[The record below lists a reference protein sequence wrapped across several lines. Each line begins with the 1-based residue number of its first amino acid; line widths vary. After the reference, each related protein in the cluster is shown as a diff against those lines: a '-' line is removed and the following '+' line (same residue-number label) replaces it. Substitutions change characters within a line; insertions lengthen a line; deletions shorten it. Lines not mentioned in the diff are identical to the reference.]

1 LKSAYKF
8 ICFEEA
14 IIMKNRVAIVTGG
27 ASGIGRATVLA
38 LAEVGA
44 SVLIADVDEA
54 GGQEVARE
62 VTEGGGKAEFLAT
75 DVSDAGQVKAMVER
89 AQGAFGG
96 LDMAF
101 NNAGV
106 EGDQANLADQDMAR
120 VQRVFDIMING
131 VYMAMQA
138 EIPAMLE
145 GGGGAIVN
153 MSSMWGLAGYPEWSP
168 YITAKH
174 AVSGMT
180 KSAALEVAAQ
190 NIRINAVAP
199 GPILTPLLLRG
210 WNGDPRQASG
220 RVPMRRI
227 GRPEE
232 VAYAVRWLLSDEASF
247 VTGHI
252 MPVDGGMLS
261 EKG

>member
-1 LKSAYKF
+1 MMLKDS
-8 ICFEEA
+8 
-14 IIMKNRVAIVTGG
+14 VGLVTGG

-38 LAEVGA
+38 MAAAGA
-44 SVLIADVDEA
+44 KVIVADVDEA
-54 GGQEVARE
+54 GGEEAARE
-62 VTEGGGKAEFLAT
+62 VREAGGAAEFLLTDVAIAT
-75 DVSDAGQVKAMVER
+75 DVNAMVER
-89 AQGAFGG
+89 ALSTFGG
-96 LDMAF
+96 LDAAF

-106 EGDQANLADQDMAR
+106 EGDQAPLPSQDMSR

-131 VYMAMQA
+131 VYLAMQV
-138 EIPAMLE
+138 EIPAMRAR
-145 GGGGAIVN
+145 GGGAIVN

-210 WNGDPRQASG
+210 WNDDPSEASG

-227 GRPEE
+227 GQPEE
-232 VAYAVRWLLSDEASF
+232 VANAVVWLLSDQASF

-252 MPVDGGMLS
+252 LPIDGGMLA

>member
-1 LKSAYKF
+1 MLKD
-8 ICFEEA
+8 
-14 IIMKNRVAIVTGG
+14 RVGLVTGG

-38 LAEVGA
+38 MAAAGA
-44 SVLIADVDEA
+44 KVLVADVDEA
-54 GGQEVARE
+54 GGEAAARDVNE
-62 VTEGGGKAEFLAT
+62 AGGAAEFLRT
-75 DVSDAGQVKAMVER
+75 DVSDAADVDAMVAR
-89 AQGAFGG
+89 ALSAFGG
-96 LDMAF
+96 LDAAF

-106 EGDQANLADQDMAR
+106 EGDQAPLPSQDMAR

-131 VYMAMQA
+131 VYLAMQA
-138 EIPAMLE
+138 EIPAMLAR
-145 GGGGAIVN
+145 GGGAIVN

-180 KSAALEVAAQ
+180 KSAALEVAAEG
-190 NIRINAVAP
+190 IRINAVAP

-210 WNGDPRQASG
+210 WNNDPSEASG

-232 VAYAVRWLLSDEASF
+232 VANAVVWLLSEQASF

-252 MPVDGGMLS
+252 MPIDGGMLA

>member
-1 LKSAYKF
+1 MLKDKA
-8 ICFEEA
+8 
-14 IIMKNRVAIVTGG
+14 AIVTGG

-38 LAEVGA
+38 LVEVGA
-44 SVLIADVDEA
+44 KVLVADIDEA
-54 GGQEVARE
+54 GGEAVARE
-62 VTEGGGKAEFLAT
+62 VNEGGGTAEFLRT
-75 DVSDAGQVKAMVER
+75 DVAEATEINAMVAR
-89 AQGAFGG
+89 TLSAFGG
-96 LDMAF
+96 LYAAF
-101 NNAGV
+101 NNAGI
-106 EGDQANLADQDMAR
+106 EGDQAPLAEQDMAR

-131 VYMAMQA
+131 VYLAMQA

-210 WNGDPRQASG
+210 WNDDPSEASG

-232 VAYAVRWLLSDEASF
+232 VAHAVRWLLSDEASF

-252 MPVDGGMLS
+252 MPVDGGMLA

>member
-1 LKSAYKF
+1 MLKD
-8 ICFEEA
+8 
-14 IIMKNRVAIVTGG
+14 RVGLVTGG

-38 LAEVGA
+38 MAAAGA
-44 SVLIADVDEA
+44 KVLVADVDEA
-54 GGQEVARE
+54 GGEEAAHEVRAA
-62 VTEGGGKAEFLAT
+62 GGAAEFLRT
-75 DVSDAGQVKAMVER
+75 DVSDAADVNAMVAR
-89 AQGAFGG
+89 AESAFGG
-96 LDMAF
+96 LDVAF

-106 EGDQANLADQDMAR
+106 EGDQSPLPNQDMAR

-131 VYMAMQA
+131 VYLAMQA
-138 EIPAMLE
+138 EIPALLTR
-145 GGGGAIVN
+145 GGGAIVN

-190 NIRINAVAP
+190 GIRINAVAP

-210 WNGDPRQASG
+210 WNNDASQASG

-232 VAYAVRWLLSDEASF
+232 VANAVVWLLSDQASF
-247 VTGHI
+247 ITGHI
-252 MPVDGGMLS
+252 LPIDGGMLA

>member
-1 LKSAYKF
+1 
-8 ICFEEA
+8 
-14 IIMKNRVAIVTGG
+14 MKNRVAIVTGG

-75 DVSDAGQVKAMVER
+75 DVSDAGQVKAMVSR
-89 AQGAFGG
+89 TQGAFGG

>member
-1 LKSAYKF
+1 MLKD
-8 ICFEEA
+8 
-14 IIMKNRVAIVTGG
+14 RVGLVTGG

-38 LAEVGA
+38 MAAAGA
-44 SVLIADVDEA
+44 KVIVADVDEA
-54 GGQEVARE
+54 GGEEAARE
-62 VTEGGGKAEFLAT
+62 VLEAGGAAEFLRTDVAIAT
-75 DVSDAGQVKAMVER
+75 DVNAMVER
-89 AQGAFGG
+89 ALSTFGG
-96 LDMAF
+96 LDAAF

-106 EGDQANLADQDMAR
+106 EGDQAPLPEQDMAR

-131 VYMAMQA
+131 VYLAMQA
-138 EIPAMLE
+138 EIPAMQAK
-145 GGGGAIVN
+145 GGGAIVN

-180 KSAALEVAAQ
+180 KSAALEVAAEG
-190 NIRINAVAP
+190 IRINAVAP

-210 WNGDPRQASG
+210 WNNDASEASG

-232 VAYAVRWLLSDEASF
+232 VANAVVWLLSDQASF
-247 VTGHI
+247 ITGHI
-252 MPVDGGMLS
+252 LPIDGGMLA

>member
-1 LKSAYKF
+1 MLKD
-8 ICFEEA
+8 
-14 IIMKNRVAIVTGG
+14 RVGIVTGG

-38 LAEVGA
+38 MAAAGA
-44 SVLIADVDEA
+44 KVLVADIDEA
-54 GGQEVARE
+54 GGESAAAEVRE
-62 VTEGGGKAEFLAT
+62 AGGAAEFLRT
-75 DVSDAGQVKAMVER
+75 DVAEAKDIEAMVAR
-89 AQGAFGG
+89 TLSVFGG
-96 LDMAF
+96 LDPAF

-106 EGDQANLADQDMAR
+106 EGHQSALPEQDMDH

-131 VYMAMQA
+131 VYLAMQA
-138 EIPAMLE
+138 EIPAMR
-145 GGGGAIVN
+145 GRAGAAIVN

-180 KSAALEVAAQ
+180 KSAALEVAAEG
-190 NIRINAVAP
+190 IRINAVAP

-210 WNGDPRQASG
+210 WNNDASKASG

-227 GRPEE
+227 GEPKE
-232 VAYAVRWLLSDEASF
+232 VASAVVWLLSDGASF
-247 VTGHI
+247 ITGHI
-252 MPVDGGMLS
+252 LPIDGGMLA

>member
-1 LKSAYKF
+1 MLKG
-8 ICFEEA
+8 
-14 IIMKNRVAIVTGG
+14 RVGLVTGG

-38 LAEVGA
+38 MAAAGA
-44 SVLIADVDEA
+44 KVLVADVDEEGGAATVRQVREA
-54 GGQEVARE
+54 GGV
-62 VTEGGGKAEFLAT
+62 AEFQRA
-75 DVSDAGQVKAMVER
+75 DVSDTADVDAMSAR
-89 AQGAFGG
+89 ALSAFGG
-96 LDMAF
+96 LNAAF

-106 EGDQANLADQDMAR
+106 EGDQASLPAQDMAR

-131 VYMAMQA
+131 VYLAMQA
-138 EIPAMLE
+138 EIPAMLDD
-145 GGGGAIVN
+145 GGGAIVN

-190 NIRINAVAP
+190 GIRINAVAP

-210 WNGDPRQASG
+210 WNNDPSKASG

-232 VAYAVRWLLSDEASF
+232 VANAVVWLLSEQASF

-252 MPVDGGMLS
+252 MAIDGGMLA

>member
-1 LKSAYKF
+1 MIMLKDK
-8 ICFEEA
+8 
-14 IIMKNRVAIVTGG
+14 VGIVTGG

-38 LAEVGA
+38 MAAAGA
-44 SVLIADVDEA
+44 KVLVADVDEA
-54 GGQEVARE
+54 GGEAVAKEVRAA
-62 VTEGGGKAEFLAT
+62 GAAAEFLRT
-75 DVSDAGQVKAMVER
+75 DVAEAADINAMVER
-89 AQGAFGG
+89 ALSAFGG
-96 LDMAF
+96 LDAAF

-106 EGDQANLADQDMAR
+106 EGDQALLADQDMAR
-120 VQRVFDIMING
+120 VQLVFDIMING
-131 VYMAMQA
+131 VYLAMQA
-138 EIPAMLE
+138 EIPALLE
-145 GGGGAIVN
+145 SGGGAIVN

-174 AVSGMT
+174 AVAGMT
-180 KSAALEVAAQ
+180 KSAALETAAEG
-190 NIRINAVAP
+190 IRINAVAP

-210 WNGDPRQASG
+210 WNDDPSEASG

-232 VAYAVRWLLSDEASF
+232 VASAVLWLLSDQASF

-252 MPVDGGMLS
+252 MPVDGGMLA

>member
-1 LKSAYKF
+1 MLTDRAG
-8 ICFEEA
+8 
-14 IIMKNRVAIVTGG
+14 IVTGG

-38 LAEVGA
+38 LAEAGA
-44 SVLIADVDEA
+44 KVLVADIDEA
-54 GGQEVARE
+54 GGEAVARE
-62 VTEGGGKAEFLAT
+62 VNAGGGTAQFLRT
-75 DVSDAGQVKAMVER
+75 DVANAAEISAMVER
-89 AQGAFGG
+89 TLSAFGG
-96 LDMAF
+96 LDVAF

-106 EGDQANLADQDMAR
+106 EGDQATLAEQDMAR

-131 VYMAMQA
+131 VYLAMQA

-174 AVSGMT
+174 AVTGMT

-210 WNGDPRQASG
+210 WNDDPSEASG

-232 VAYAVRWLLSDEASF
+232 VAHAVRWLLSDEASF

-252 MPVDGGMLS
+252 MPIDGGMLA

>member
-1 LKSAYKF
+1 MLKG
-8 ICFEEA
+8 
-14 IIMKNRVAIVTGG
+14 RVGLVTGG

-38 LAEVGA
+38 MAAAGA
-44 SVLIADVDEA
+44 KVLIADVDEA
-54 GGQEVARE
+54 GGAEVARE
-62 VTEGGGKAEFLAT
+62 VQEAGGKAEFLRTDVADAT
-75 DVSDAGQVKAMVER
+75 DVNAMVER
-89 AQGAFGG
+89 TLSAFGG
-96 LDMAF
+96 LDAAF
-101 NNAGV
+101 NNAGI
-106 EGDQANLADQDMAR
+106 EGDQAPLPKQDMAR

-131 VYMAMQA
+131 VYLAMQA
-138 EIPAMLE
+138 EIPAMQAR
-145 GGGGAIVN
+145 GSGAIVN

-180 KSAALEVAAQ
+180 KSAALEVAAEG
-190 NIRINAVAP
+190 IRINAVAP

-210 WNGDPRQASG
+210 WNDDASQASG

-232 VAYAVRWLLSDEASF
+232 VANAVVWLLSDQASF
-247 VTGHI
+247 ITGHI
-252 MPVDGGMLS
+252 LAIDGGMLA

>member
-1 LKSAYKF
+1 MLKD
-8 ICFEEA
+8 
-14 IIMKNRVAIVTGG
+14 RVGLVTGG

-38 LAEVGA
+38 MAAAGA
-44 SVLIADVDEA
+44 KVLVADVDEA
-54 GGQEVARE
+54 GGEGVAGEVRE
-62 VTEGGGKAEFLAT
+62 AGGAAEFLRT
-75 DVSDAGQVKAMVER
+75 DVSDAADVNAMVAR
-89 AQGAFGG
+89 ALSVFGG
-96 LDMAF
+96 LDAAF

-106 EGDQANLADQDMAR
+106 EGDQAPLQSQDMAR

-131 VYMAMQA
+131 VYLAMQA
-138 EIPAMLE
+138 EIPAMLAR
-145 GGGGAIVN
+145 GGGAIVN

-180 KSAALEVAAQ
+180 KSVALEVAAQ
-190 NIRINAVAP
+190 GIRINAVAP

-210 WNGDPRQASG
+210 WNNDPSEASG

-232 VAYAVRWLLSDEASF
+232 VANAVVWLLSDQASF

-252 MPVDGGMLS
+252 MPIDGGMLA

>member
-1 LKSAYKF
+1 MLKDKA
-8 ICFEEA
+8 
-14 IIMKNRVAIVTGG
+14 AIVTGG

-44 SVLIADVDEA
+44 KVLVADVDET
-54 GGQEVARE
+54 GGEAVARA
-62 VTEGGGKAEFLAT
+62 VNDGGGTAEFLCT
-75 DVSDAGQVKAMVER
+75 DVADAGQINAMVAR
-89 AQGAFGG
+89 AVSAFGG
-96 LDMAF
+96 LDAAF
-101 NNAGV
+101 NNAGI
-106 EGDQANLADQDMAR
+106 EGDQAPLAEQDMAR

-131 VYMAMQA
+131 VYLSMQA
-138 EIPAMLE
+138 EIPALLE
-145 GGGGAIVN
+145 QGGGAIVN

-190 NIRINAVAP
+190 GVRINAVAP

-210 WNGDPRQASG
+210 WNDDPSEASG

-232 VAYAVRWLLSDEASF
+232 VAHAVRWLLSDEASF

-252 MPVDGGMLS
+252 MPVDGGMLA

>member
-1 LKSAYKF
+1 
-8 ICFEEA
+8 
-14 IIMKNRVAIVTGG
+14 MKNRVAIVTGG

-75 DVSDAGQVKAMVER
+75 DVSDAGQVTAMVAR

-210 WNGDPRQASG
+210 WNGDPSQASG

-252 MPVDGGMLS
+252 MPVDGGYVAI
-261 EKG
+261 

>member
-1 LKSAYKF
+1 MLKD
-8 ICFEEA
+8 
-14 IIMKNRVAIVTGG
+14 RVGLVTGG
-27 ASGIGRATVLA
+27 ASGIGRAAVQA
-38 LAEVGA
+38 MAAAGA
-44 SVLIADVDEA
+44 KVVVADVDEEGGAAAVRDVREA
-54 GGQEVARE
+54 GGV
-62 VTEGGGKAEFLAT
+62 AEFLRT
-75 DVSDAGQVKAMVER
+75 DVSDTADVDAMV
-89 AQGAFGG
+89 ALALSAFGG
-96 LDMAF
+96 LDAAF

-106 EGDQANLADQDMAR
+106 EGDQALLQNQDMAR

-131 VYMAMQA
+131 VYLAMQA
-138 EIPAMLE
+138 EIPAMLA

-180 KSAALEVAAQ
+180 KSVALEVAAQ
-190 NIRINAVAP
+190 GIRINAVAP

-210 WNGDPRQASG
+210 GNNDPSEASG

-232 VAYAVRWLLSDEASF
+232 VANAVVWLLSEQASF

-252 MPVDGGMLS
+252 MPIDGGMLA

>member
-1 LKSAYKF
+1 MLKDK
-8 ICFEEA
+8 
-14 IIMKNRVAIVTGG
+14 VGIVTGG

-38 LAEVGA
+38 MAAAGA
-44 SVLIADVDEA
+44 KVLVADVDEA
-54 GGQEVARE
+54 GGEAVAKEVRAA
-62 VTEGGGKAEFLAT
+62 GAAAEFLRT
-75 DVSDAGQVKAMVER
+75 DVAEAADINAMVER
-89 AQGAFGG
+89 ALSSFGG
-96 LDMAF
+96 LDAAF

-106 EGDQANLADQDMAR
+106 EGDQALLADQDMAR
-120 VQRVFDIMING
+120 VQLVFDIMING
-131 VYMAMQA
+131 VYLAMQA
-138 EIPAMLE
+138 EIPALLE
-145 GGGGAIVN
+145 SGGGAIVN

-174 AVSGMT
+174 AVAGMT
-180 KSAALEVAAQ
+180 KSAALETAAEG
-190 NIRINAVAP
+190 IRINAVAP

-210 WNGDPRQASG
+210 WNDDPSEASG

-232 VAYAVRWLLSDEASF
+232 VASAVLWLLSDQASF

-252 MPVDGGMLS
+252 MPVDGGMLA

>member
-1 LKSAYKF
+1 MLKD
-8 ICFEEA
+8 
-14 IIMKNRVAIVTGG
+14 RVGLVTGG

-38 LAEVGA
+38 MAAAGA
-44 SVLIADVDEA
+44 KVLVADVDEA
-54 GGQEVARE
+54 GGEEVARE
-62 VTEGGGKAEFLAT
+62 VNEAGGAAEFLRT
-75 DVSDAGQVKAMVER
+75 DVSDAEDVIAMVARELS
-89 AQGAFGG
+89 AFGG
-96 LDMAF
+96 LDAAF

-106 EGDQANLADQDMAR
+106 EGDQAPLPSQDMAR

-131 VYMAMQA
+131 VYLAMQA
-138 EIPAMLE
+138 EIPAMLAR
-145 GGGGAIVN
+145 GGGAIVN

-190 NIRINAVAP
+190 GIRINAVAP

-210 WNGDPRQASG
+210 WNNDPSEASG

-232 VAYAVRWLLSDEASF
+232 VANAVVWLLSEQASF

-252 MPVDGGMLS
+252 MPIDGGMLA

>member
-1 LKSAYKF
+1 MLKDKAS
-8 ICFEEA
+8 
-14 IIMKNRVAIVTGG
+14 IVTGG
-27 ASGIGRATVLA
+27 SSGIGRATVLA
-38 LAEVGA
+38 MAEAGA
-44 SVLIADVDEA
+44 KVLVADVDEA
-54 GGQEVARE
+54 GGAAVARE
-62 VTEGGGKAEFLAT
+62 VTEGGGVAEFLRT
-75 DVSDAGQVKAMVER
+75 DVSDAAEINAMVAR
-89 AQGAFGG
+89 TLSSFGG
-96 LDMAF
+96 LDVAF

-106 EGDQANLADQDMAR
+106 EGDQANLKDQDMAR

-131 VYMAMQA
+131 VYLAMQA

-210 WNGDPRQASG
+210 WNNDPSEASG

-232 VAYAVRWLLSDEASF
+232 VAHAVRWLLSDEASF

-252 MPVDGGMLS
+252 MPIDGGMLA